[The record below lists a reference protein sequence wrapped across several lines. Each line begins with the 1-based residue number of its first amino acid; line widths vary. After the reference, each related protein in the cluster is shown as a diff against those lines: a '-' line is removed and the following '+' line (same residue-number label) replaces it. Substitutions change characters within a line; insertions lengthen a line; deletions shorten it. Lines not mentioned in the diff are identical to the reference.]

1 MRHGGMKYK
10 KKLKSSNNIFWF
22 KYYLG
27 PEYKIPLRDT
37 HTRIVTPCDIRSI
50 SPSSIYTHIYIYV
63 YISVPLCHG
72 AIFVFRARDHVWI
85 KWQRAHG
92 NLSLSSAA
100 DSAHFSLF
108 PFPERYSHYG
118 VVLARA
124 GMDFSSLPPSQLW
137 RPRVPRPPHVRFSN
151 TRAARLL
158 RFFFARVAEIY
169 TYVCMYMWGRRPI
182 CMYVRGPGLVTHS
195 LPLRGRGRL
204 LFFSCVSRARG
215 FVITGE
221 CRRPLGP
228 RRDFIG
234 TRKACARSVFSI
246 SPRCVFFPWSG
257 VARIL

>member
-1 MRHGGMKYK
+1 MRYS
-10 KKLKSSNNIFWF
+10 L
-22 KYYLG
+22 YLS
-27 PEYKIPLRDT
+27 LL
-37 HTRIVTPCDIRSI
+37 H
-50 SPSSIYTHIYIYV
+50 IYTHIYIYV

-158 RFFFARVAEIY
+158 RFFFRSSSRDL
-169 TYVCMYMWGRRPI
+169 YVCMYVHVRPSSN
-182 CMYVRGPGLVTHS
+182 MYVRARPRPRYS
-195 LPLRGRGRL
+195 LSPPPRQ
-204 LFFSCVSRARG
+204 
-215 FVITGE
+215 
-221 CRRPLGP
+221 RP
-228 RRDFIG
+228 
-234 TRKACARSVFSI
+234 TSVFLVRLPGARI
-246 SPRCVFFPWSG
+246 RNNGRMSPAVRAAQGFYWNEEGVRPFGLFYFASLCFFPLVRSCAYII
-257 VARIL
+257 VAWQKSV